1 MNGRTNKVAD
11 TCYAFWA
18 GASLHMLDCGNLYD
32 RDAVRK
38 YLLEKTQNPL
48 TGGFGKFPGDPPDLY
63 HSYLGLTAL
72 SLTGSE
78 EVKGIDAGM
87 CISKEAKGRLK
98 AIWEGLGIES

>member
-1 MNGRTNKVAD
+1 
-11 TCYAFWA
+11 
-18 GASLHMLDCGNLYD
+18 MLDCGTLYD

-72 SLTGSE
+72 SLAGSD
-78 EVKGIDAGM
+78 EVKAIDPAM
-87 CISKEAKGRLK
+87 CISNEAKGRLE
-98 AIWEGLGIES
+98 AIWERWGVES